1 MLVEIDIKFNVT
13 AAQAKARNISI
24 NARTKYAINRKLSR
38 VHKYGSNGHTK
49 LGLRYYS
56 SKGSELTPNISLI
69 SELINKNGSF
79 DILFVRSKKVKLGE
93 AVIFNFI
100 VEVLIREGNC
110 NFEIKLLNELK
121 DFFKDCGKIEIR
133 KNTARYI
140 VKDLKSINEKV
151 IPLLDKCN
159 LQNNLFYE
167 NWKRGLDLVNRNKT
181 YTIEILNEL
190 KQIKLLIKGIQTNVG
205 LSVVPYGCNLGS
217 TVGYTKFTHLER
229 SLTRIPMD
237 LRSVFI
243 GIILS
248 DAAVQKSNVGGDARL
263 QFKQKYS
270 QLDYL
275 YSVFFELSHY
285 CSQSPSVYTTII
297 HKKKHYALTFTTRS
311 LPCITDLYN
320 LFYPAL
326 LRRPSTGASPGRK
339 EGKKIIPNNI
349 YFLLTWRAIAHWV
362 YGQSN
367 IRFLY
372 FHTTRKNKS
381 SGLFIDVNNF
391 SVNDTVKLISI
402 LIYKFNL
409 NCSLR
414 VNPSTASLNNKRFIY
429 IKNKS
434 IPLLLSGVSCY
445 INSWSK
451 SSRNFSTWNNR
462 VCTITKVS
470 EHKIDNVNPWFITG
484 FVDGEGSFQVVILKN
499 NGMKIGWEVRLV
511 FSIGSSAFIKKI
523 LHF

>member
-1 MLVEIDIKFNVT
+1 MHHMYTVGLDVDTRAYFTAATLIIAVPTGIKIFSWLSASFRKRFLTKDNVRGVFLCILLIYNSLSEIFSRLRLRSLFFILLVEIDIKFNVT
-13 AAQAKARNISI
+13 AQATAQARNISI
-24 NARTKYAINRKLSR
+24 NACTKYAINRKLSR

-100 VEVLIREGNC
+100 VEVLIREG

-320 LFYPAL
+320 LFYP
-326 LRRPSTGASPGRK
+326 

-349 YFLLTWRAIAHWV
+349 YDLLTWRALVHWIEGDGT
-362 YGQSN
+362 YSSGITIQTQSFTIQEIVLLMN
-367 IRFLY
+367 VLRIKFRLDCSIHVQGSYSVLY
-372 FHTTRKNKS
+372 IKSKSIKQNLHHMLPYIQPSMLYKFKGPQFKVKNKY
-381 SGLFIDVNNF
+381 
-391 SVNDTVKLISI
+391 T
-402 LIYKFNL
+402 
-409 NCSLR
+409 
-414 VNPSTASLNNKRFIY
+414 T
-429 IKNKS
+429 
-434 IPLLLSGVSCY
+434 
-445 INSWSK
+445 IN
-451 SSRNFSTWNNR
+451 
-462 VCTITKVS
+462 
-470 EHKIDNVNPWFITG
+470 
-484 FVDGEGSFQVVILKN
+484 
-499 NGMKIGWEVRLV
+499 
-511 FSIGSSAFIKKI
+511 
-523 LHF
+523 